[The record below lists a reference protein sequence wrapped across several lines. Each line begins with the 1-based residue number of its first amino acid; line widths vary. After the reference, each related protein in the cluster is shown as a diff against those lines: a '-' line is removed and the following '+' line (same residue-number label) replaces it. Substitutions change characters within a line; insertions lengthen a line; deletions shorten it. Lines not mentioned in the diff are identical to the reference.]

1 MTHTGVVQ
9 TVLLKR
15 SHFTS
20 QEAKKWIKEHGYHLT
35 MPDTTAHYFRFRQFP
50 PPSPLMGR
58 EKMVPL
64 GDVGFLGVLYGK
76 E

>member
-20 QEAKKWIKEHGYHLT
+20 QSARAWIKSHGYHLT
-35 MPDTTAHYFRFRQFP
+35 MPDVTAQYFRFRQFP
-50 PPSPLMGR
+50 PPPSLMGR
-58 EKMVPL
+58 ERMVSL
-64 GDVGFLGVLYGK
+64 GDIGMLGIYYGK
-76 E
+76 

>member
-1 MTHTGVVQ
+1 MTHTGAVQ

-15 SHFTS
+15 SKFTE

-35 MPDTTAHYFRFRQFP
+35 MPDVTAHYYRFRQFP

-58 EKMVPL
+58 ERMVAL
-64 GDVGFLGVLYGK
+64 GDIGYIGVMYSK